1 MTARTSSLARS
12 ITASSLQHNSVGRLE
27 PQQHGQG
34 SAHLSDLPE
43 AHAFV
48 EIPRVVVPLPAQ
60 AQRRQLLLAS
70 SGNRFAEQTQTDT
83 AAPPSPHHAHGKLRR
98 SGVHKPISRVALGQQ
113 TNPRGP
119 HAPPTVQGYDAKV
132 PGARPTHHVV
142 RQVGL
147 GQNLCN
153 AAAGPIRS
161 PEGCIGEHRGEKINI
176 GGLSTTNCDSHAT
189 IVTGGG
195 TLVMPWT
202 LAGKVPGTAPGCG
215 HNICGADRL
224 VDVSLAADGELPDLL
239 KEGKLMSTLATG
251 ILRGVTGAYMLQ
263 AGYGKR
269 NMPREAAEGL
279 QQFAATGV
287 PQVKNLSPDT
297 FGKVVSASEMGLG
310 AVLLT
315 PFINNR
321 LAGIGLASFSTA
333 VLSIY
338 FRNDDMTQRDGIR
351 PSEPGTGLSK
361 DIFLAA
367 IAGALITGRRKKK

>member
-1 MTARTSSLARS
+1 M
-12 ITASSLQHNSVGRLE
+12 
-27 PQQHGQG
+27 
-34 SAHLSDLPE
+34 
-43 AHAFV
+43 
-48 EIPRVVVPLPAQ
+48 
-60 AQRRQLLLAS
+60 
-70 SGNRFAEQTQTDT
+70 
-83 AAPPSPHHAHGKLRR
+83 
-98 SGVHKPISRVALGQQ
+98 
-113 TNPRGP
+113 
-119 HAPPTVQGYDAKV
+119 
-132 PGARPTHHVV
+132 